1 MNFERLDS
9 SDLKG
14 IDMHNILIAISAAF
28 IVAPCFASMA
38 VTPNHSDDHAN
49 AALHPLHIVD
59 KTLVA

>member
-1 MNFERLDS
+1 
-9 SDLKG
+9 
-14 IDMHNILIAISAAF
+14 MHNILIAISAAF